1 MKVIRESSEGHQRHI
16 RKSSAGYQGVIRGS
30 SEGYQVVTKKS
41 SKIYLVVIS
50 NTHSSEIIL
59 VSSVISKTILSPYN
73 FFSLLF
79 FSSTSPLYSC
89 CSSSLHE
96 YVTKCF
102 QSQESATDSSTGGT
116 FRCLKTFC
124 HIFV

>member
-1 MKVIRESSEGHQRHI
+1 MRVSESHQ
-16 RKSSAGYQGVIRGS
+16 KVIRGS
-30 SEGYQVVTKKS
+30 SESHQQVIRVSLEGHQVVTKES
-41 SKIYLVVIS
+41 TKIYLVVIS

-96 YVTKCF
+96 YVTKRF
-102 QSQESATDSSTGGT
+102 QAPESATST
-116 FRCLKTFC
+116 
-124 HIFV
+124 